1 MTKKT
6 SKKKLLKRIFKGKE
20 HDEPITT
27 HDIEKIV
34 NEQNQ
39 SAKQIKKLADDIQQN
54 QHNAAVGTNDLVS
67 HIKHFKHVEKKRQK
81 LTNQYIKQQRENP
94 TLSPLNIVQTV
105 NQELDPLPPYTEA
118 PSAPSA
124 NLYPELQANHTELQ
138 TIDPFAPSTL
148 CKTLKTLDIA
158 DFSLK
163 EPLARNEIAL
173 KNEITT
179 QKQILDFYKKLTTP
193 KPDKITQLLQ
203 QIQLLNQLQD
213 RLSSFYSDENT
224 LRPPYKTLQKITL
237 SSASQSQT
245 TSRAPTPCTPSEYT
259 PFFTSKL
266 TTHSTAESHKSPE
279 RTPFQ
284 QYANTSLNLLINA
297 LNELQIN
304 THDPHACWEFQINKL
319 QDNLILNYIKQ
330 PKMTSLSRTETLHKF
345 THLNKLLHDIQR
357 QFNENTLEQSTTT
370 TFTPQHSRQYLHLF
384 ILPEQDTTEKQ
395 LMSLKRQ
402 VDTANIIL
410 QKLKRDTDHIFI
422 KHYQTKLVHLDNL
435 RTLLQTDNPT
445 QSAGFNSPTHPEK
458 RLLQTPPKQ
467 SQSNSHTPNFLQT
480 PRPNPAPIF
489 YPEVN
494 QTRFIPKML
503 LNPLELGDEIQWAHL
518 TQSTLEEFPYIDSKL
533 KLKALTQHLMKHPA
547 AKQAAAAQLLQ
558 AIQDPLHDPLNVFF
572 TWLFQSYSLSR
583 QEQTT
588 KLRKAIE
595 KQKFDW
601 STNPAI
607 DLQNAIAQVHMS
619 LNEINKNEIFRETL
633 QDALK
638 YKLQPYY
645 HLVADTPIPNLPEKL
660 RFIWKKI
667 VVPTTF
673 TKDLNSTNE
682 PIILNTVTQPT
693 STKEPNEPSQNKTP
707 SQTPQNNMH
716 ESLMHEIKTIREQIG
731 RIHQLQSTLE
741 QQPPKKKPETRACFR
756 CGKMGHIAK
765 FCRVKL
771 YQPPP
776 NQQNNSFNPNLRYPN
791 NRNRPSS
798 YRPTSPKSNKDN

>member
-1 MTKKT
+1 MSEKT
-6 SKKKLLKRIFKGKE
+6 SEKKLLKRIFKNKE

-34 NEQNQ
+34 IEQNQ

-54 QHNAAVGTNDLVS
+54 QHKAAVGTKDLVS

-105 NQELDPLPPYTEA
+105 TQELTLLPRYTEA
-118 PSAPSA
+118 PSAPSV
-124 NLYPELQANHTELQ
+124 NLYPQLQANHTELQ

-158 DFSLK
+158 DFSLNK
-163 EPLARNEIAL
+163 PQARNEIAL

-179 QKQILDFYKKLTTP
+179 QKQTLDFYKKLTTP

-203 QIQLLNQLQD
+203 KIHLLNQLQI

-224 LRPPYKTLQKITL
+224 LRPPYKNLAKIAL
-237 SSASQSQT
+237 SSAPQSQI
-245 TSRAPTPCTPSEYT
+245 TSGATTPCKPETYT
-259 PFFTSKL
+259 PLFASTSPI
-266 TTHSTAESHKSPE
+266 HSTAGSHNSPE
-279 RTPFQ
+279 KNPFE
-284 QYANTSLNLLINA
+284 QYANTPRNLLINA
-297 LNELQIN
+297 LNELHIN
-304 THDPHACWEFQINKL
+304 THTPHILWEFQLNKL
-319 QDNLILNYIKQ
+319 QDDLILDYIRHTQ
-330 PKMTSLSRTETLHKF
+330 TTSLSRTETLQQF
-345 THLNKLLHDIQR
+345 THLNKLLNSIQR
-357 QFNENTLEQSTTT
+357 AFNEHTLEHSATLIDS
-370 TFTPQHSRQYLHLF
+370 PQNSQPYLHPF
-384 ILPEQDTTEKQ
+384 VLPEQDTTEKQ
-395 LMSLKRQ
+395 LLSLKHQ
-402 VDTANIIL
+402 VDTANTIL
-410 QKLKRDTDHIFI
+410 QKLNPDIDHIFI
-422 KHYQTKLVHLDNL
+422 KHYQIKLAHLVNL
-435 RTLLQTDNPT
+435 RTLLQTANPT
-445 QSAGFNSPTHPEK
+445 QSACFDSPKHLTK
-458 RLLQTPPKQ
+458 RLRLTPPIQ
-467 SQSNSHTPNFLQT
+467 SQSHSRTPNFFQT
-480 PRPNPAPIF
+480 TQPKSAPIF
-489 YPEVN
+489 HPEVN
-494 QTRFIPKML
+494 QIQFIPKML
-503 LNPLELGDEIQWAHL
+503 LHSLELGDEIQWAYL
-518 TQSTLEEFPYIDSKL
+518 TQSTLKEFPYIDSKL

-558 AIQDPLHDPLNVFF
+558 AIQDPLHDPLNGFF

-583 QEQTT
+583 QEQNT

-638 YKLQPYY
+638 YKLHPYY

-667 VVPTTF
+667 LVPTTF
-673 TKDLNSTNE
+673 TKNLNSTNE
-682 PIILNTVTQPT
+682 TIIVNTATQPT
-693 STKEPNEPSQNKTP
+693 STKEANEPSQNNTP
-707 SQTPQNNMH
+707 SQTTQNNMH

-731 RIHQLQSTLE
+731 IIHQLQSTFNR
-741 QQPPKKKPETRACFR
+741 QPPKKKPETRACFR
-756 CGKMGHIAK
+756 CGRMGHIDT

-771 YQPPP
+771 YQLTP
-776 NQQNNSFNPNLRYPN
+776 NQQNNSFNSNSCYPN
-791 NRNRPSS
+791 NRN
-798 YRPTSPKSNKDN
+798 